1 MIKFHDVEQQSD
13 EWFKLRLDFPF
24 TASNAQKIGNG
35 ITKKGEIS
43 SPMKNFVEEKIA
55 EKYSS
60 AQRKELENEHL
71 TRGNELEPLSRE
83 KYEFNNDAVVEEI
96 GFITN
101 SKYPMTGISPDG
113 LIGKDG
119 LFETK
124 SPMDRKHF
132 MFIVNGL
139 ELEPQYNWQVQMQM
153 LIAERKWVDFV
164 SYNPNFNESLLI
176 KRVKPDKEKQELL
189 KLGLE
194 KAVEYYQ
201 ELNNNYK
208 KICQK
213 KNL

>member
-1 MIKFHDVEQQSD
+1 MIKFHDVEQQTD

-35 ITKKGEIS
+35 VTKKGELS
-43 SPMKNFVEEKIA
+43 SSMKNFVEEKIA

-60 AQRKELENEHL
+60 APKKELENEHL
-71 TRGNELEPLSRE
+71 IRGNELEPLSRSY
-83 KYEFNNDAVVEEI
+83 YEFENDVNVEEV

-101 SKYPMTGISPDG
+101 SKYKMTGISPDG

-132 MFIVNGL
+132 FFIVNGL
-139 ELEPQYNWQVQMQM
+139 ELESQYMWQVQMQM
-153 LIAERKWVDFV
+153 LITERKWVDFV
-164 SYNPNFNESLLI
+164 SYNPNFPERLLV
-176 KRVKPDKEKQELL
+176 KRVASNKEKQELI
-189 KLGLE
+189 KEGLE
-194 KAVEYYQ
+194 KALEYYQ

-213 KNL
+213 KN